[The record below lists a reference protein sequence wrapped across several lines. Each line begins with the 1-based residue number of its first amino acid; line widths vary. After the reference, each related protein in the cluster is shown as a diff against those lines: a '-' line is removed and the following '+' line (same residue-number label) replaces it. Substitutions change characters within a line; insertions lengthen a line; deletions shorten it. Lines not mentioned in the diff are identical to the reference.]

1 MNLEDRIALHNRM
14 ARAYGDAY
22 LRQGV
27 QDGEKKFVDVWKFH
41 PDCMYASPYFT
52 GDEAFKLSEFPPEES
67 ARASTMEAKVYSLR
81 FPPDWKPVDFKHWP
95 ADNGFVMKTRWQGT
109 NKDTGTVMGFYSY
122 SFIDTDD
129 NGEVVR
135 WETHI
140 NSEYSDFLD
149 VAIGV
154 HGPFHG
160 THEYTDALDR
170 RLAEEGLTV

>member
-1 MNLEDRIALHNRM
+1 MNLEDRIELHNRM

-27 QDGEKKFVDVWKFH
+27 QDGEKFVDVWKFAA
-41 PDCMYASPYFT
+41 DCMYASPYFT
-52 GDEAFKLSEFPPEES
+52 GDTAFLLSEFPEDS

-81 FPPDWKPVDFKHWP
+81 FPDWKPVDFKHWP
-95 ADNGFVMKTRWQGT
+95 GDNGFVMKTRWQGT

-122 SFIDTDD
+122 SFVDTNDA
-129 NGEVVR
+129 GEVTR
-135 WETHI
+135 WETHV

-160 THEYTDALDR
+160 THEYTDALER
-170 RLAEEGLTV
+170 RMKEEGVTV

>member
-1 MNLEDRIALHNRM
+1 MNLEDRIALHVRM
-14 ARAYGDAY
+14 ANAYGDAY

-27 QDGEKKFVDVWKFH
+27 QDGEKFVEVWKFH

-52 GDEAFKLSEFPPEES
+52 GDQAFKLSEFPEES

-81 FPPDWKPVDFKHWP
+81 FPDWKPVDFKYWP

-109 NKDTGTVMGFYSY
+109 SKETGTVMGFYSY
-122 SFIDTDD
+122 SFVDTDG

-135 WETHI
+135 WETHV

-160 THEYTDALDR
+160 THEYTDALER
-170 RLAEEGLTV
+170 RLAEEGLTI